1 MCVKEISFTFFL
13 TKTDAESHILFF
25 DIEGL
30 IVELH
35 SEEYAAM
42 SPTTLEVNYFI
53 ILNILKFNAINISGT
68 RFAHSSICA

>member
-1 MCVKEISFTFFL
+1 MNQCLYFS
-13 TKTDAESHILFF
+13 DAESHILFF

-42 SPTTLEVNYFI
+42 SPTTLEVK
-53 ILNILKFNAINISGT
+53 LLM
-68 RFAHSSICA
+68 

>member
-1 MCVKEISFTFFL
+1 
-13 TKTDAESHILFF
+13 LFF

-42 SPTTLEVNYFI
+42 SPTTLEVSDWVLGWFRSCEDCFDA
-53 ILNILKFNAINISGT
+53 LISELVKI
-68 RFAHSSICA
+68 FLV

>member
-1 MCVKEISFTFFL
+1 MNLIYLFL
-13 TKTDAESHILFF
+13 TQKKRDTEIHILFF

-42 SPTTLEVNYFI
+42 SPTTLEVNH
-53 ILNILKFNAINISGT
+53 LHLVK
-68 RFAHSSICA
+68 RLMQ